1 MIHAPSHPAEPS
13 ITSSPASEPARA
25 TGDGALRV
33 AALHKRYPTPAA
45 PLVVLRGVSLELR
58 AGDSLAIVGPSGSGK
73 STLLN
78 IIGTLDRPTE
88 GTVTLGGVDP
98 FALTANDLARFRA
111 ERVGLVFQDHHLL
124 PQCTALENVLLPRL
138 ALGSVT
144 RPGDADRARQLLTR
158 VGLADRATHLPAELS
173 GGERQRV
180 AVARALMNAPSLIL
194 ADEPT
199 GNLDAAASAAVGDLL
214 ASVAAEA
221 HAILIVVTHSADLS
235 RRFARRMRMSDGELI
250 VDDA

>member
-1 MIHAPSHPAEPS
+1 MTHAASHPAAPS
-13 ITSSPASEPARA
+13 STSSPGAA

-33 AALHKRYPTPAA
+33 AGLHKRYPTPAE
-45 PLVVLRGVSLELR
+45 PLVVLRGVSLDLH
-58 AGDSLAIVGPSGSGK
+58 AGESLAIVGPSGSGK

-78 IIGTLDRPTE
+78 ILGTLDRPTE
-88 GTVTLGGVDP
+88 GKVELAGVDP
-98 FALTANDLARFRA
+98 FALTANALARFRA
-111 ERVGLVFQDHHLL
+111 ERVGFVFQDHHLL

-138 ALGSVT
+138 ALGSV
-144 RPGDADRARQLLTR
+144 RRDDAERAGHLLKR
-158 VGLADRATHLPAELS
+158 VGLTDRAAHLPAELS

-199 GNLDAAASAAVGDLL
+199 GNLDASASASVGDLL

-221 HAILIVVTHSADLS
+221 RAILIVVTHSADLS
-235 RRFARRMRMSDGELI
+235 RRFARRMRMSDGQLV